1 MELSFTIVSLIV
13 FTQFVISFPIG
24 FLILGNKIKFIP
36 FVIRTP
42 IHISLGLIII
52 TIMLFAIGIVI
63 IHYYFLIAIGIISYL
78 ILFYKLFKNKPS
90 IHLNFSKNWFRQ
102 NYVSIVS
109 LCFFILIFFHFSFVT
124 ADMGWP
130 PQGDI
135 LHHGLYTS
143 LIQHNGK
150 LEGTILVT
158 GGAGFIGSHIVD
170 RLVSNEHDVKVIDNL
185 SNGKLS
191 NLKDSKNKKNFQF
204 MNKDLNQLPSIE
216 ETMTD
221 VKLVFHMAADPEV
234 SIGFKNPDIH
244 YKENIQN
251 TFHLLEA
258 IRKADVEN
266 ILFASTSTVYGE
278 PDIIPT
284 PENYAPLLP
293 ISTYGASKLACEA
306 LISSYCYTYG
316 INGILFRLANIVGSR
331 SNHGIIPDFI
341 KKLQSNPNNLEI
353 LGDGTQ
359 SKSYLEVSDCV
370 DSFFFCLENVTKKV
384 EVFNIGNHDRRKASL
399 SYGG

>member
-24 FLILGNKIKFIP
+24 FLILGDKIKFIP

-63 IHYYFLIAIGIISYL
+63 VHYYFLIAIGIISYL

-124 ADMGWP
+124 VDMGWP

-150 LEGTILVT
+150 IEDTLTPVSPSALIRAPLGLHVLAANNSSLFGIFPGESFFVMGTLIIILIT
-158 GGAGFIGSHIVD
+158 
-170 RLVSNEHDVKVIDNL
+170 L
-185 SNGKLS
+185 
-191 NLKDSKNKKNFQF
+191 
-204 MNKDLNQLPSIE
+204 
-216 ETMTD
+216 
-221 VKLVFHMAADPEV
+221 
-234 SIGFKNPDIH
+234 
-244 YKENIQN
+244 
-251 TFHLLEA
+251 A
-258 IRKADVEN
+258 I
-266 ILFASTSTVYGE
+266 FSTVY
-278 PDIIPT
+278 ILT
-284 PENYAPLLP
+284 R
-293 ISTYGASKLACEA
+293 SLAF
-306 LISSYCYTYG
+306 SSIAMVATFYIHPSG
-316 INGILFRLANIVGSR
+316 NLAR
-331 SNHGIIPDFI
+331 
-341 KKLQSNPNNLEI
+341 
-353 LGDGTQ
+353 
-359 SKSYLEVSDCV
+359 
-370 DSFFFCLENVTKKV
+370 
-384 EVFNIGNHDRRKASL
+384 
-399 SYGG
+399 